1 MRLDF
6 RDSMQPVKSAKPIY
20 YQNLEPA
27 PFSLSN
33 THNTTWGYTSFM
45 YI

>member
-6 RDSMQPVKSAKPIY
+6 RESMQPVKSAKPIY

-27 PFSLSN
+27 PFSLSRGIMMGREN
-33 THNTTWGYTSFM
+33 THNTT
-45 YI
+45 